1 MADTTQPMS
10 PEWWIRRL
18 YTELRRR
25 DQAVEK
31 AREYYDGVHNLAFSS
46 QKFRETF
53 GGLFNAFADNWCEVV
68 VDAAEERLNVLGFRV
83 SPTEPNDD
91 TTARDIWQRNEMDA
105 QSQMAHQEALIT
117 GRAFGVVWVDRD
129 GNAEITMEPSSRAIV
144 DCHPKLTKQRRAGL
158 RVWCDDDGYEH
169 AELFLP
175 KDVHLYRSVSKL
187 GSSGMVDFGR
197 TKWTVDEEPAKIG
210 TTDGNGRMVNPFGV
224 VPVIEFQNRPRSQ
237 SSRKAGP
244 GVHSEIRS
252 IMPLQDAVNKLIAD
266 MLTASESAAFPQ
278 RYATGWEFDTDP
290 ETGAA
295 LPPSFKQGAG
305 TIWATESATAQL
317 GQFMVADLGNFVK
330 AIELVINHIAA
341 ISRTPPH
348 YLSSSAD
355 RLSGE
360 SIKAAETG
368 LVAKV
373 KRKQVHFGEAWEEL
387 IRTAGI
393 VEQNASLAGAFACET
408 IWADPESRTEAEH
421 IDAVSK
427 KSALGVPQEQLWEDA
442 GYSPSQIERMKAM
455 AAAQALMAPPVIQQ
469 APVGMGMARGGS
481 VGA

>member
-1 MADTTQPMS
+1 MAELMT
-10 PEWWIRRL
+10 PEMMIRRL
-18 YTELRRR
+18 YGELRRR
-25 DQAVEK
+25 ATATEK
-31 AREYYDGVHNLAFSS
+31 ARQYYDGIHNLAFSS

-83 SPTEPNDD
+83 SQTTPADD
-91 TTARDIWQRNEMDA
+91 KTARDVWQRNEMDA

-117 GRAFGVVWVDRD
+117 GRSFGVVWVDK
-129 GNAEITMEPSSRAIV
+129 NEKAEISMETSSRAIV
-144 DCHPKLTKQRRAGL
+144 DCHPKLRSLRRSAL

-175 KDVHLYRSVSKL
+175 DEVYLYRSASKL
-187 GSSGMVDFGR
+187 GTAGTVDYAR
-197 TKWTVDEEPAKIG
+197 TKWVVDDSAPTG
-210 TTDGNGRMVNPFGV
+210 LVDVNGAMKNPLGV
-224 VPVIEFQNRPRSQ
+224 VPVVELANRPRLQ
-237 SSRKAGP
+237 SSAKAGP

-295 LPPSFKQGAG
+295 LPPTFKQGAG
-305 TIWATESATAQL
+305 SVWATESQTAQL

-330 AIELVINHIAA
+330 AIELIINHIAA

-373 KRKQVHFGEAWEEL
+373 KRKQVHFGEAWEEI
-387 IRTAGI
+387 IRLAGM
-393 VEQNASLAGAFACET
+393 VEKDQALAGAFACET
-408 IWADPESRTEAEH
+408 IWQDPESRTEAEH

-427 KSALGVPQEQLWEDA
+427 KSAIGVPVEQLWEDA
-442 GYSPSQIERMKAM
+442 GYTPTAIERMKAM
-455 AAAQALMAPPVIQQ
+455 AASQALLAPPVIQS
-469 APVGMGMARGGS
+469 APTGAFRG
-481 VGA
+481 AQ